1 MERLS
6 AMQKSEG
13 SITVFLSLILLLI
26 MSLLFTIIE
35 GARISIAKVNAERAL
50 TTAADSVLAEFYG
63 PLWKEYHV
71 FGLDTSQD
79 NTSLQE
85 VEIEEQL
92 KDYMSYTFLPN
103 RDMNEKLYENGLEL
117 YDISVDSLSV
127 EDKTLLTDYQGEL
140 LINEAVE
147 YMKYCELGN
156 GTELL
161 LDKMSLLESPG
172 KVSVIYEEKQK
183 VEEELVGID
192 EGILELMELL
202 DGVKTG
208 KKGIELRADGTLK
221 TATYFVKKI
230 CLGIISKETVGIN
243 QEDIFLSLKDSYINP
258 MPEIEV
264 IEDNFTRLEETIRCI
279 EGLEAEYDLDQVAL
293 TEAIETLE
301 ELNTIE
307 DETEDVSKDVSKDES
322 KDVSKEVEDQIEN
335 AENLMKDLE
344 DKRDL
349 LQTELGQYETKKQ
362 TLISAIIVIK
372 QGLSVL
378 IAGIIPIIDSAKT
391 TIDHILE
398 KTAKAEPLL
407 KEYEENLY
415 KGQEEIGEDIFDGMV
430 EELNELKRYTSEDE
444 LGYNFAGM
452 KQILENNSLV
462 LLQTENLLNQGERE
476 LLLGGYSSAEGSFR
490 NAGNCLGDY
499 QTEGL
504 IIDYSTLVLQKD
516 DSLNPLGMVGNLIQ
530 EGITGLVMDAD
541 IISEAELTEELLPS
555 VIAAMNEEK
564 GGFISNLTAFFEEA
578 AIGEK
583 NSGMA
588 NLFGNFGE
596 GTNALSMMGEA
607 ANSAATHILFQEYL
621 REHFYKYPKEGETIK
636 TRKPSV
642 LAYEQEY
649 LLVGNNTDMEN
660 ISSVIS
666 RIIFVRT
673 ILDFVSILG
682 DKAKREEAQLAAAAL
697 VGFTGLPILVSITK
711 TLILLIWAFAEAL
724 VDTGALMRG
733 KDVPILK
740 KNLVLTFQE
749 LFLINHS
756 FIEQKAPA
764 TVKDKELSLS
774 YQDYLRIFL
783 FIKNKKDLAYRSMD
797 LMQENIR
804 IRYDAT
810 NFSINNCWF
819 GFKTKAKFFIT
830 SKFTGVAYIKKQ
842 IGSHSNSYAFETE
855 IAYSY

>member
-1 MERLS
+1 MEDINYLKGQS
-6 AMQKSEG
+6 TTKKAEG

-85 VEIEEQL
+85 VKIGEQL
-92 KDYMSYTFLPN
+92 KNYMSYTFLPN
-103 RDMNEKLYENGLEL
+103 RDMDEKLYENGLEL

-192 EGILELMELL
+192 EGILDLMELL

-230 CLGIISKETVGIN
+230 CRGTISKETVGIN

-258 MPEIEV
+258 LPDIEV

-279 EGLEAEYDLDQVAL
+279 EGLEAEYDLNEVAL

-307 DETEDVSKDVSKDES
+307 DESEDES
-322 KDVSKEVEDQIEN
+322 EEVEDQIEN
-335 AENLMKDLE
+335 AENLIKELE

-362 TLISAIIVIK
+362 TLISAIIVKK
-372 QGLSVL
+372 QGLSAL
-378 IAGIIPIIDSAKT
+378 ISEIIPIIDSAKT
-391 TIDHILE
+391 TINNILE

-415 KGQEEIGEDIFDGMV
+415 KSQEDIGEDIFSGMV

-444 LGYNFAGM
+444 LGYNFTGM
-452 KQILENNSLV
+452 KQILENNSSV
-462 LLQTENLLNQGERE
+462 LLQAEGLLNQGEQE
-476 LLLGGYSSAEGSFR
+476 LLLGGYGSAEGSFR
-490 NAGNCLGDY
+490 NAGNFLGAY
-499 QTEGL
+499 QIEGL
-504 IIDYSTLVLQKD
+504 TLDYSSLVLQKD
-516 DSLNPLGMVGNLIQ
+516 DNLNPLGMVGNLIE

-541 IISEAELTEELLPS
+541 AISEAELTEELLPS

-578 AIGEK
+578 AIGGR

-588 NLFGNFGE
+588 NLFGDFGE
-596 GTNALSMMGEA
+596 GKDALSMMGDA
-607 ANSAATHILFQEYL
+607 TNSAGAHLLFQEYL
-621 REHFYKYPKEGETIK
+621 REHFYKYPKAGEDIK
-636 TRKPSV
+636 TRRPSV
-642 LAYEQEY
+642 LDYEQEY
-649 LLVGNNTDMEN
+649 LLVGDNTDKEN
-660 ISSVIS
+660 LSSVIS

-740 KNLVLTFQE
+740 KNLVLTFPE

-783 FIKNKKDLAYRSMD
+783 FIKNKKELAYRSMD

-804 IRYDAT
+804 IRYETD
-810 NFSINNCWF
+810 NFSINNCLF
-819 GFKTKAKFFIT
+819 GFKTKARFLIT
-830 SKFTGVAYIKKQ
+830 SKFTGIAYVQKQ
-842 IGSHSNSYAFETE
+842 IGSHSNSFSFETE